1 MEEWTAQS
9 LEARVAA
16 APEATMASTACE
28 YSEDVHYWVSAGTNQ
43 PEFNMILGGKNT
55 FSETGDIPVLNI

>member
-9 LEARVAA
+9 SKVQVAA
-16 APEATMASTACE
+16 APEAMMASTSCE

-43 PEFNMILGGKNT
+43 PEFKMILGGKNT
-55 FSETGDIPVLNI
+55 FSEAGDIPVLNI